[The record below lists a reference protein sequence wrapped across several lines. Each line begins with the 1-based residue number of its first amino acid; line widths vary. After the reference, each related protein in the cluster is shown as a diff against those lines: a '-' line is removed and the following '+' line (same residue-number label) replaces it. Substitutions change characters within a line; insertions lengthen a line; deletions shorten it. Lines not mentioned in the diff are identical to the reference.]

1 MECTASLH
9 PATTPSEPR
18 PRFNSCH
25 TEPSSL
31 RHSPAPPW
39 LPVEAEA
46 FPTRDVTPPTETQ
59 PAPEVPA
66 TVPVDSRKS
75 KHINCHDP
83 DGKEVCFK
91 KIADLLFFL
100 T

>member
-1 MECTASLH
+1 MECTSSVH

-31 RHSPAPPW
+31 RHSPAPSW

-66 TVPVDSRKS
+66 IVPVDSRKS
-75 KHINCHDP
+75 KHINC
-83 DGKEVCFK
+83 
-91 KIADLLFFL
+91 
-100 T
+100 